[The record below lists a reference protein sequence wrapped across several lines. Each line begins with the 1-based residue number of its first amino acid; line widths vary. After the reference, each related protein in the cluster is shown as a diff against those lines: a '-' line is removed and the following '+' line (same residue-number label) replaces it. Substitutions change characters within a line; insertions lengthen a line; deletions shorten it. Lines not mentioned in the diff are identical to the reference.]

1 MSDGKLKR
9 DGDWK
14 VMHNY
19 IAQLEA
25 DRDELLKQRR
35 EMSVLRDEQ
44 VSQLRAALY
53 DAIWERDQLRDALD
67 ELETEIRRGD
77 NDNCNVDTSHCLAV
91 IDNVEPLK

>member
-19 IAQLEA
+19 IAQLE
-25 DRDELLKQRR
+25 
-35 EMSVLRDEQ
+35 V
-44 VSQLRAALY
+44 
-53 DAIWERDQLRDALD
+53 ERDQLCAALD

-91 IDNVEPLK
+91 IANVEALKDE